1 MNRALNNT
9 QSLAP
14 VFGSEDTGEDSPG
27 ESWRQRALQIMPGGV
42 SANWR
47 LAEGPDA
54 LVAARARGAHVWD
67 VSNRKYLDYVCGL
80 GTVLLGHADPDVN
93 AAISAQLEL
102 GIQIAATHSREIQ
115 LAEELCAAMPGMDAV
130 RFHINGTGA
139 VQTALKIARTATSRE
154 TIIRFAGQHHGNQPL
169 GPAVV
174 LPWNDETALTAAVA
188 AHGPDLAAI
197 LFETV
202 MVRNGGHEI
211 APGFAALLRRLT
223 TDNQSL
229 LILNDSA
236 IGLRLH
242 FQGSIG
248 KYLLVGN
255 LTPDLVICSQALGN
269 GAPICALAGKAKLME
284 LLVSRAVGHSGT
296 FNGNSIGI
304 AAGLAVLGR
313 LRFNGQTFHQK
324 LHDRGHSLMQGL
336 QAVAREM
343 GVPLV
348 ARGPGPVFWVDLEDT
363 PDPIPLIDMPH
374 VETRRYGIFR
384 RGLLKHGVR
393 VLPGGLWQV
402 GASHTDA
409 DVEFTIEQ
417 ARLVLA
423 TIGDED

>member
-14 VFGSEDTGEDSPG
+14 VFEAIDEGEDSPG

-54 LVAARARGAHVWD
+54 LVVARARGAHVWD

-130 RFHINGTGA
+130 RFQSNGTGA

-154 TIIRFAGQHHGNQPL
+154 TILRFAGQYHGSQPL
-169 GPAVV
+169 GRSVV
-174 LPWNDETALTAAVA
+174 LPWNDENALIQAVA
-188 AHGPDLAAI
+188 EHGPDLAAI

-202 MVRNGGHEI
+202 MVQNGCHEI
-211 APGFAALLRRLT
+211 APGFASLLRRLANE
-223 TDNQSL
+223 NQSL

-313 LRFNGQTFHQK
+313 LRLNGHAFHQK
-324 LHDRGHSLMQGL
+324 LHDRGHNLMQGL
-336 QAVAREM
+336 QAIGREM
-343 GVPLV
+343 GVPLL
-348 ARGPGPVFWVDLEDT
+348 ARGPGPVFWLAIGESADT
-363 PDPIPLIDMPH
+363 PPLIDMPH
-374 VETRRYGIFR
+374 AESRRYGAFR
-384 RGLLKHGVR
+384 RAMLRHGVR

-409 DVEFTIEQ
+409 DIDFTIEQ
-417 ARLVLA
+417 ARVVLSG
-423 TIGDED
+423 IGDVN